1 MRDKSNPSISVP
13 KETMEEFD
21 NILWELQA
29 MKELPRDTNRSEVI
43 TRLMSNWS
51 DAMLEEYP
59 ALADRLESEPDAG
72 ALDAT
77 DEMEHEC

>member
-1 MRDKSNPSISVP
+1 
-13 KETMEEFD
+13 
-21 NILWELQA
+21 